1 MYSIVFISTHMI
13 SKESLDRLNN
23 LDNVLIVEQMVLAHP
38 HRLVLG
44 TGSPHKCIPERFLN
58 GQYSKLFLT

>member
-1 MYSIVFISTHMI
+1 MI

-23 LDNVLIVEQMVLAHP
+23 LDNVLVMEHVVLADP

-44 TGSPHKCIPERFLN
+44 TGSPHKRIPDRFVN

>member
-1 MYSIVFISTHMI
+1 MI

-23 LDNVLIVEQMVLAHP
+23 LDNVLVMEHVVLADP

-44 TGSPHKCIPERFLN
+44 TGSPHKCIPERFVN

>member
-23 LDNVLIVEQMVLAHP
+23 LDNVLIVEHMVLAHP

-44 TGSPHKCIPERFLN
+44 TGSPHKCIPDKCLN
-58 GQYSKLFLT
+58 GFSSKLSLT